1 VTPSLVV
8 RHPPGYEP
16 ERRYAYEVVLREFLG
31 LDATFVREDRHDVEL
46 ALAGDETGVAVR
58 VEDVLFATPATDWLT
73 SASLPSEPLARCS
86 EVDPLQPL
94 PVLYGAATTDGID
107 VFGSVFFLLTRY
119 EELVGEVRDAHER
132 FPASASIAL
141 REGFLDRP
149 LANEYVELLW
159 SRLTAAWP
167 RLTRPKRTYTLRLSH
182 DVDMPLYRV
191 PRHEARGAARRDVK
205 REHAPLLA
213 IRRVVNA
220 YVPDLI
226 PKSVDLT
233 NTFDWLMGGSEDLGL
248 RSAFYFIAGRSA
260 GPIDGSYEIDDPW
273 ILRLLARIH
282 ARGHEI
288 GFHPS
293 YNTFLDPDRTRSEVE
308 RLRRAC
314 AAAGAGDPVRGGRQH
329 YLRWRN
335 PETWQNWEDAGL
347 EYDSTLG
354 FADHVGFRSG
364 ACYEHPVFNLRTRTA
379 LRLRERPLV
388 VMDASLL
395 EYQRVGHDAVPEEIG
410 RLARTVRRFDGE
422 MTLLWHNDRLGSRR
436 ARRAYRQAIAT
447 ASDASG
453 PAS

>member
-1 VTPSLVV
+1 M
-8 RHPPGYEP
+8 
-16 ERRYAYEVVLREFLG
+16 RES
-31 LDATFVREDRHDVEL
+31 RHDVEL
-46 ALAGDETGVAVR
+46 TLTGDTTGGPVTVA
-58 VEDVLFATPATDWLT
+58 DVLFATPEDAWLT
-73 SASLPSEPLARCS
+73 SSSLPSEPLARCPD
-86 EVDPLQPL
+86 VDPLQPL
-94 PVLYGAATTDGID
+94 PVLYGEPTADGID

-119 EELVGEVRDAHER
+119 EELVGDVRDAHER
-132 FPASASIAL
+132 FPASASLAL

-149 LANEYVELLW
+149 LANEYAELLW

-167 RLTRPKRTYTLRLSH
+167 RLTRRKRTYALRLSH
-182 DVDMPLYRV
+182 DVDFPLYRAP
-191 PRHEARGAARRDVK
+191 PREARAVARRDVR

-220 YVPDLI
+220 LVPDLI
-226 PKSVDLT
+226 PKSLDLN
-233 NTFDWLMGGSEDLGL
+233 NTFDWLMRAGEDLGL

-273 ILRLLARIH
+273 ILGLLARIH

-288 GFHPS
+288 GFHAS

-314 AAAGAGDPVRGGRQH
+314 AAAGVGDPVRGGRQH
-329 YLRWRN
+329 YLRWQN
-335 PETWQNWEDAGL
+335 PVTWQNWEDAGL
-347 EYDSTLG
+347 EYDSTLT

-364 ACYEHPVFNLRTRTA
+364 TCYEHPVFNLRTRTA

-395 EYQRVGHDAVPEEIG
+395 EYQQVALDALPAEIA

-436 ARRAYRQAIAT
+436 ARRAYRRAIEA
-447 ASDASG
+447 ASDANRLA
-453 PAS
+453 P